1 MTRTRFLAA
10 GLLLA
15 AVVPLAACGGGGD
28 PLSAA
33 TSPAAGSTSGSTGAA
48 GSVKIG
54 SADFPE
60 AALLGEIY
68 AQALE
73 AKGLTVTRQFN
84 IGSRETYL
92 KAITGGEVD
101 VLAEYTGSLLN
112 FYDKNAKVVQPEEVY
127 SALQKVVP
135 QGLTVLDK
143 SAAQDKNSLAVT
155 KETASQWS
163 LKEIPDLAAH
173 QADLTIGAPAEF
185 KTRQQGL
192 VGLKSVYNITP
203 KEFRPL
209 QSQAAV
215 EALKNGQVKA
225 ANIFSTD
232 PSIAANGFVVLD
244 DPQSLFGS
252 DNVVPLV
259 RTEKAESVKAA
270 LNAVSAKLDT
280 PALADMVKQVVVD
293 KKDAAEV
300 AKTWL
305 ASAGLA

>member
-28 PLSAA
+28 PLAPAS
-33 TSPAAGSTSGSTGAA
+33 SPAAGGTGGSTGAA
-48 GSVKIG
+48 GSVKVG

-60 AALLGEIY
+60 SALLGEIY

-73 AKGLTVTRQFN
+73 AKGMTVKRQFN

-101 VLAEYTGSLLN
+101 VLPEYTGSLLN
-112 FYDKNAKVVQPEEVY
+112 FYDKNAKVTQPDEVY

-143 SAAQDKNSLAVT
+143 SAAEDKNSLAVT
-155 KETASQWS
+155 KDTASQWS
-163 LKEIPDLAAH
+163 LKAIPDLAAH
-173 QADLTIGAPAEF
+173 QADLTIGAPPEF

-209 QSQAAV
+209 QSQATV

-259 RTEKAESVKAA
+259 RTDKAESLKAV

-280 PALADMVKQVVVD
+280 TSLADMVKQVVVD
-293 KKDAAEV
+293 KKDASEV

>member
-15 AVVPLAACGGGGD
+15 AVVPLAACGGSSD
-28 PLSAA
+28 PLAPA
-33 TSPAAGSTSGSTGAA
+33 TSAGSTGAA
-48 GSVKIG
+48 AASGSVTVG

-73 AKGLTVTRQFN
+73 AKGMTVKRQFN

-101 VLAEYTGSLLN
+101 VLPEYTGSLLN
-112 FYDKNAKVVQPEEVY
+112 YYDKNAKVTAPDEVY
-127 SALQKVVP
+127 AALQKALP
-135 QGLTVLDK
+135 QGLSVLDK
-143 SAAQDKNSLAVT
+143 SAAEDKNSLVVT
-155 KETASQWS
+155 KDTASQWS
-163 LKEIPDLAAH
+163 LKAIPDLAAH
-173 QADLTIGAPAEF
+173 QAELSIGAPPEF

-192 VGLKSVYNITP
+192 VGLKSVYNIVP
-203 KEFRPL
+203 NEFRPL
-209 QSQAAV
+209 QSQATV

-232 PSIAANGFVVLD
+232 PSIAANGFVVLE
-244 DPQSLFGS
+244 DPKSLFGS

-259 RTEKAESVKAA
+259 RTEKADSLKEA
-270 LNAVSAKLDT
+270 LNAVSTKLDT

-305 ASAGLA
+305 ASS

>member
-15 AVVPLAACGGGGD
+15 AVVPLAACGGGSD
-28 PLSAA
+28 PLAPA
-33 TSPAAGSTSGSTGAA
+33 TSAGAGSTGGSTGAA

-73 AKGLTVTRQFN
+73 AKGMTVTRQFN

-112 FYDKNAKVVQPEEVY
+112 FYDKNAKVTQPDEVY

-143 SAAQDKNSLAVT
+143 SAAEDKNSLAVT
-155 KETASQWS
+155 KDTASQWS
-163 LKEIPDLAAH
+163 LKAIPDLAAH
-173 QADLTIGAPAEF
+173 QAELTIGAPPEF

-209 QSQAAV
+209 QSQATV

-232 PSIAANGFVVLD
+232 PSISANGFVVLD

-259 RTEKAESVKAA
+259 RSEKADSVKAA

-280 PALADMVKQVVVD
+280 TSLADMVKQVVVD
-293 KKDAAEV
+293 KKDTNEV